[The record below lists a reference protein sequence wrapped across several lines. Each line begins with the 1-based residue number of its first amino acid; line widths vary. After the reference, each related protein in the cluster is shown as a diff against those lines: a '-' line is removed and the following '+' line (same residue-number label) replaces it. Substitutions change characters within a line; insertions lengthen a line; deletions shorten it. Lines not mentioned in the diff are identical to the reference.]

1 MVATH
6 SLSI

>member
-6 SLSI
+6 GS